1 MYSLRVFDYKL
12 NADLNKKVFNLDLKI
27 ARPLYGNMLVIAWRP
42 SINLLEYHLVHF
54 AGFKKFNTV
63 YNV

>member
-27 ARPLYGNMLVIAWRP
+27 AKEGLPQITKGKLFHSLGA
-42 SINLLEYHLVHF
+42 
-54 AGFKKFNTV
+54 AC
-63 YNV
+63 